1 MNYKN
6 VLFFSLTQEIM
17 FAIFNISFLPFK
29 HKKKKKKKRKEN
41 RNKVLTKLEIYEK

>member
-1 MNYKN
+1 MNYKK

-29 HKKKKKKKRKEN
+29 HKKKKKKRKEN